1 MSLDLYLDANATSP
15 ILPSALAAA
24 VEAMDARFGNPSS
37 SHATGLRA
45 RQILDQ
51 ARTRARRVLG
61 AGSGRVLF
69 TSGAT
74 EGIQTAVLSALC
86 AVRERRAAGADC
98 GDLLL
103 YGATEHK
110 AVSESLA
117 HWNRILGTGLT
128 LQALLVDSD
137 GRHRLDVLR
146 ELAPRAALVCTMAAN
161 NETGVVSDIDG
172 IGRVL
177 LDTASRALWMVD
189 CVQALG
195 KLPLDLAT
203 TRIDYAPFSGHKLYA
218 PKGIGLLYVRD
229 GAPYTPLMIGGG
241 QESGQRSG
249 TENMA
254 GVAAFDAVLAALEEG
269 NVFRSHAQM
278 ESMRERLAG
287 ALREAFPGIVFN
299 APFAHALPTTLN
311 FAVPDVASKELLDLF
326 DAAGMRVSAGSA
338 CSAAKAAPS
347 YVLAAMGLPLWR
359 SAGAV
364 RLSFGPLA
372 DEAFID
378 AACARIRRCG
388 AALRGMALEQSGAA
402 PGILQLS
409 SEGRHGW
416 IVFDK
421 NAGAAAVIDPP
432 APLVKRTA
440 ALLRANGLR
449 AVAVLGTGADPDG
462 EGARGL
468 LRAALGAESAD
479 PGPLGSSGAQVTV
492 GAGLLTRSEHGQ
504 GAVSYL
510 LGDADGGARMAFVG
524 SAGGAGPDAAAT
536 LVCHA
541 IDAGGVP
548 FGLPSGAA
556 AQDGMPAQLQPE
568 ALDGF
573 LERCADT
580 LLVDVRE
587 VGEIAA
593 GGSGLAGRAALAI
606 PLSRLAEHA
615 ASLLAEPGRPVV
627 FFCRSGNRSARA
639 ALCLHRLGHRRV
651 LTLAGGLALATER

>member
-548 FGLPSGAA
+548 FGLPPGAA